1 MSLLNTVL
9 TCLTVIL
16 LGYSSYATLVIRSN
30 ANPPMD
36 QNSPD
41 DVFTLKSYL
50 NREQYGDTPLLYG
63 ESFASEFKYDRSG
76 SVAKEYGEDLW
87 AKKIK
92 NNENE
97 PDEYYAYDKKTKYIY
112 QSQFLMFFPRMYSRQ
127 GSHIS
132 AYKSWSNFT
141 GQKIK
146 AERLGDTRRKK
157 HFRQFVLS

>member
-1 MSLLNTVL
+1 MAGYFFFTEKGRNTQMSLLNTVL

-97 PDEYYAYDKKTKYIY
+97 VDAA
-112 QSQFLMFFPRMYSRQ
+112 S
-127 GSHIS
+127 
-132 AYKSWSNFT
+132 
-141 GQKIK
+141 
-146 AERLGDTRRKK
+146 
-157 HFRQFVLS
+157 VLSSQSRCSAWAGVAYWRGVVAQRVA